1 MIKRITAILLTLVL
15 LLMPMVSVFAENETT
30 DSSTD
35 TSSATSTEQAA
46 KVAELEAKIE
56 EVTTQV
62 NEYNAQISEL
72 EKEIAQTEEELE
84 QAEAKRSEQE
94 EDLKERMR
102 AIYMYGNDGYL
113 EMMFSAQN
121 LTDLLTYF
129 DLSRNIMSADKTMQ
143 TQLVNTKKVIAS
155 YKSTLEQDKNSVEQA
170 RADSEKVQ
178 EELSAELKENQEL
191 LAQLQLQENYSGQ
204 TATVAAVN
212 AGSLAASGWTWP
224 VDASATN
231 AFLITSLMGTR
242 ESPGGVGSTDHGGT
256 DIGCSY
262 GSTIVAAQAGTVTQA
277 GSNGGYGNCVTIQ
290 TTDGYITMYGHLSAI
305 YVSEGQTVTA
315 GQSIGA
321 CGSTGNSTGP
331 HLHFEVR
338 SGSSKINGLSFY
350 GNDIIA
356 KLSYALDA

>member
-15 LLMPMVSVFAENETT
+15 CLMPVASVFAEE
-30 DSSTD
+30 D
-35 TSSATSTEQAA
+35 TSSDTTAATSTEQAA

-56 EVTTQV
+56 EVTAQV
-62 NEYNAQISEL
+62 NEYNSQISEL

-84 QAEAKRSEQE
+84 QAEAKRSQQE

-170 RADSEKVQ
+170 KADSEKVQ
-178 EELSAELKENQEL
+178 EELGAELKENQEL
-191 LAQLQLQENYSGQ
+191 LANLQLQENYSGQ

-212 AGSLAASGWTWP
+212 ASALAASGWTWP
-224 VDASATN
+224 VDANATN

-256 DIGCSY
+256 DIGCGY

-277 GSNGGYGNCVTIQ
+277 GSNGGYGNCVTVQ
-290 TTDGYITMYGHLSAI
+290 TTDGYTTMYGHLSAI
-305 YVSEGQTVTA
+305 YVSEGQTVAA
-315 GQSIGA
+315 GQSLGA